1 LKAYKLLFVLLASAV
16 FSTAVLADGIDPQV
30 IIKPG
35 GGSTPIT
42 LTNPNPTVTAPAV
55 ANTGQCTDP
64 SAPACVFDVFQNQ
77 TGTTI
82 TSLTIF
88 IPTLGNLIFS
98 CGDPSTLTFDFN
110 TCSTGNVAGGTDVF
124 FTNSI
129 GSPFSGVPSAT
140 FSCGDEDEGEGF
152 GDIKKSD
159 CDEPTFTGGEFAV
172 DVEGAGILPG
182 TPFSLT
188 AITTP
193 EPGAALLMLFG
204 ALAFGLLAVGRRFV

>member
-16 FSTAVLADGIDPQV
+16 LSTAVLADGIDPQV

-42 LTNPNPTVTAPAV
+42 LKNPNPTVTAPAA

-77 TGTTI
+77 TGSTI
-82 TSLTIF
+82 ATLTIF
-88 IPTLGNLIFS
+88 IPTIGNLIFS

-110 TCSTGNVAGGTDVF
+110 TCNTSNVAGGTDVV
-124 FTNSI
+124 FTNSA
-129 GSPFSGVPSAT
+129 GSPFSGVPTAT
-140 FSCGDEDEGEGF
+140 KSCDDEEEFFSFFSRNDD
-152 GDIKKSD
+152 DDD
-159 CDEPTFTGGEFAV
+159 CKFVGGEFAV
-172 DVEGAGILPG
+172 DIEGAGVITG
-182 TPFSLT
+182 TVIPVT

-193 EPGAALLMLFG
+193 EPGAALLMVFG